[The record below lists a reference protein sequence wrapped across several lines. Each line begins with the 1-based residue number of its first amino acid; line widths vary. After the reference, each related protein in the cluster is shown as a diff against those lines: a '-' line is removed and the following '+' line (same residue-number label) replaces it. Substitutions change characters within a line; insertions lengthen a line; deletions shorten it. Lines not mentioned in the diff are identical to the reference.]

1 MEQPLI
7 AIVDDDKSLRDA
19 TECLMRSAG
28 FSAGTFS
35 CGADFLSSP
44 DLSRTACLVTDLNMP
59 GMSGFDLHRRLQSLG
74 RSIPTVLITGQPNES
89 VRTQAL
95 SLGIICYLP
104 KPFHDDDLIDTIRSA
119 LARGDECKASQRSTS
134 QYLLEYHAGCNC
146 PPAALHDRLGS

>member
-7 AIVDDDKSLRDA
+7 AIVDDDESVRDA

-28 FSAGTFS
+28 FSAETFS

-74 RSIPTVLITGQPNES
+74 RSIPTVLITGQPNEN

-95 SLGIICYLP
+95 GLGITCFLP
-104 KPFHDDDLIDTIRSA
+104 NPFRDDDHPLCASIAGGNAHDGLIRLRVMGRV
-119 LARGDECKASQRSTS
+119 LAPDCR
-134 QYLLEYHAGCNC
+134 
-146 PPAALHDRLGS
+146 P